1 MGLDDKI
8 KNTAD
13 KVAGAAKEKF
23 GDATDDEEKVAEGKN
38 DQAKADFK
46 QSGEHVKD
54 AADDAKDAF
63 KH

>member
-13 KVAGAAKEKF
+13 KLTGAAKEKI
-23 GDATDDEEKVAEGKN
+23 GEWTDDTEKVAEGKN
-38 DQAKADFK
+38 DQAKADLK
-46 QSGEHVKD
+46 NAGENVKD
-54 AADDAKDAF
+54 AAEDAKDAF